1 LEKDCAHG
9 VFYLPELKQASAGER
24 DRSIAAARRRLLA
37 RALERGRSFE
47 PYMRGIPSPRI
58 SLARGAA
65 LLMALFTLGFWQR
78 TGERLGV
85 TLSSARDRIDR
96 VRSFALVVRA
106 VFSRAGYDAVLARLD
121 RIFEEAGRR
130 LALAPDTRESMT
142 QGTATSPAST
152 PALQSGESRSSR
164 FRDLLFRLRGWGVIA
179 LGAVV
184 LAWQWPLKPRVELV
198 LAALPLV
205 LFGIFF
211 RVWARCYFTRGSDT
225 RRIQAHRLV
234 LLGPYRRVRNPL
246 YVGNMAVAVGLAL
259 AYAGPWAA
267 LAFLVALFVLY
278 SGVIRSEEEI
288 LAKSHGDAYAEFR
301 RVVPRWIPRLRPLPA
316 DPDAPPPALRHALKK
331 EAERMAGALA
341 AWGLALGLALMVR

>member
-1 LEKDCAHG
+1 
-9 VFYLPELKQASAGER
+9 
-24 DRSIAAARRRLLA
+24 
-37 RALERGRSFE
+37 
-47 PYMRGIPSPRI
+47 
-58 SLARGAA
+58 
-65 LLMALFTLGFWQR
+65 
-78 TGERLGV
+78 
-85 TLSSARDRIDR
+85 
-96 VRSFALVVRA
+96 
-106 VFSRAGYDAVLARLD
+106 
-121 RIFEEAGRR
+121 
-130 LALAPDTRESMT
+130 MT
-142 QGTATSPAST
+142 QGAATSPASAST
-152 PALQSGESRSSR
+152 PVPSPPEATSGTRS

-184 LAWQWPLKPRVELV
+184 VAWQWPLRPQLWLV
-198 LAALPLV
+198 LAALPIVV
-205 LFGIFF
+205 LGVFF